1 MPWSKRILPGRLD
14 VVQQL
19 RGGKVVEETD
29 GIDVVQAVLNAAAL
43 PLGGSGVTMHDSSAQ
58 LRIRMAG
65 LSPSTTH
72 HRGRLI
78 SLVLQSLGLTI
89 APFEPG
95 HFFEARSAVNDA
107 YESDFYA
114 WAQTQA
120 TLLRSGRLE
129 QADIEHIAE
138 EIESMGKSELRELEN
153 RLALLFMHLLKWQ
166 YQPTLRCRS
175 WELTIRE
182 QRRRLRRHF
191 AQNPSLKAK
200 LSQAIDDAYGDAI
213 LEAAR
218 ETGLDEDTFPSAC
231 PFTQDDTMH
240 DGYWPK

>member
-1 MPWSKRILPGRLD
+1 MGAACSRD
-14 VVQQL
+14 A
-19 RGGKVVEETD
+19 D
-29 GIDVVQAVLNAAAL
+29 VQAAPVHRDCKSLPQP
-43 PLGGSGVTMHDSSAQ
+43 PLGSAFLQ
-58 LRIRMAG
+58 R
-65 LSPSTTH
+65 ST
-72 HRGRLI
+72 
-78 SLVLQSLGLTI
+78 S
-89 APFEPG
+89 
-95 HFFEARSAVNDA
+95 HFLEARSAVNDT

-166 YQPTLRCRS
+166 YQPTLRCRN

-182 QRRRLRRHF
+182 QRRRLRRHL
-191 AQNPSLKAK
+191 AQNPNLKAK
-200 LSQAIDDAYGDAI
+200 LSQAIEDAYGDAI

-218 ETGLDEDTFPSAC
+218 ETGLDDETFPSAC
-231 PFTQDDTMH
+231 PFTQDDTID